1 MPPGRVLIA
10 LLAVAACG
18 GDDGA
23 TTPLDGAIVADAFP
37 GDASVDD
44 CYREGADDIN
54 GDVGEPTGLV
64 VGGVARAICGDVAVV
79 HPGPAGLLDR
89 DRFAV
94 TLVTPAAVVIRLSA
108 PGAVGLERLQLDVTT
123 AGGAALTARA
133 IGGLGVAIA
142 LLPSGTHE
150 LAVSAFGASGGAIP
164 YRLVIAPDDPAARCP
179 LAGGGPDYREA
190 DETEAGHRANDM
202 VAVHVAPLSS
212 AATPSTSDRPEDTQ
226 RAVSS
231 VGRVVLAG
239 DSADVTPAGDDY
251 HDRDA
256 FAVYT
261 GQTTNFLELRAGWSG
276 AADLDVLVFEA
287 EQPDAPLGT
296 PTATV
301 AGELVV
307 ATVKPATLYWVWI
320 GGSTRSAA
328 LPATYELAVCGR
340 ELTPDAP

>member
-1 MPPGRVLIA
+1 MRPGRALSVL
-10 LLAVAACG
+10 LLLAACG
-18 GDDGA
+18 GDDG
-23 TTPLDGAIVADAFP
+23 TSTVDGAIGVDAFP
-37 GDASVDD
+37 SDASVDD
-44 CYREGADDIN
+44 CYREALDATN
-54 GDVGEPTGLV
+54 GDVAEPTGVV
-64 VGGVARAICGDVAVV
+64 VGGVARAICGAVDVDHRGVGGV
-79 HPGPAGLLDR
+79 LDR
-89 DRFAV
+89 DRYAV
-94 TLVTPAAVVIRLSA
+94 TLVTSATVVIRLSA
-108 PGAVGLERLQLDVTT
+108 PGAIGLERLQLEIAT
-123 AGGAALTARA
+123 ATGGVIGARA

-142 LLPSGTHE
+142 QLPAGTHE
-150 LAVSAFGASGGAIP
+150 LTVTALGASAGAIP

-179 LAGGGPDYREA
+179 LASVNPDYREA
-190 DETEAGHRANDM
+190 DESAAGHRANDM
-202 VAVHVAPLSS
+202 VQVHGMPPISG
-212 AATPSTSDRPEDTQ
+212 ATPTTADRPEDTQ

-239 DSADVTPAGDDY
+239 SSADVASAGDDY

-261 GQTTNFLELRAGWSG
+261 GQTTNFLELRAGWTG

-287 EQPDAPLGT
+287 DKADEPLGA

-307 ATVKPATLYWVWI
+307 TSVKPATLYWVWI

-328 LPATYELAVCGR
+328 LPASYLLAVCGR